1 MHQIW
6 VVLSVYL
13 CWAIQ
18 FVVCFADFVLRPK
31 YKHLGQ
37 TLQLLCIS
45 LFLLREEAVASDFP
59 AGINL
64 SYLCFGQWFDEDPTH
79 GMDVLGAFSL

>member
-1 MHQIW
+1 M
-6 VVLSVYL
+6 VLSVSL
-13 CWAIQ
+13 CWAKL
-18 FVVCFADFVLRPK
+18 FVVCFAEFFCDLNI
-31 YKHLGQ
+31 GQ